1 MEGAE
6 MKTAEE
12 WHAYWKR
19 YYRENIEYFRWY
31 RQVFRKQIN
40 AGRRLRYK
48 NDPAFRQHELDRKR
62 DYLKRKKGAK

>member
-6 MKTAEE
+6 VRTREE
-12 WHAYWKR
+12 WHEYWKR
-19 YYRENIEYFRWY
+19 YYRENIEYFRLY
-31 RQVFRKQIN
+31 RKVYRKQIN

-62 DYLKRKKGAK
+62 DYLKRKKESK